1 MEFDGR
7 LRSEQGDDDLL
18 TTCLAKGDSGPDDMA
33 PRRFSV
39 HGDVESEFCQTQRR
53 NVTTAN
59 SNVKPYLICL
69 FALLNMC

>member
-1 MEFDGR
+1 MEFEGR

-18 TTCLAKGDSGPDDMA
+18 TTCLAKGDSGPDDIA

-39 HGDVESEFCQTQRR
+39 HGDVESEFCHTQRI

-59 SNVKPYLICL
+59 INVNHI
-69 FALLNMC
+69 